1 MGRIGSYHLHAGELA
16 AESEG
21 WMADFFNYDSVK
33 QAYDSMPKNPAE
45 RGQYVTIFVW
55 WTIAHIVYY
64 LAAAT
69 TAIILGRRLIQASF
83 AAFKEARRERT

>member
-1 MGRIGSYHLHAGELA
+1 
-16 AESEG
+16 
-21 WMADFFNYDSVK
+21 MADLFNYDSVK
-33 QAYDSMPKNPAE
+33 DAYQAMKSTTDPAV
-45 RGQYVTIFVW
+45 RSHMTTMFVW

>member
-1 MGRIGSYHLHAGELA
+1 
-16 AESEG
+16 
-21 WMADFFNYDSVK
+21 MADFFNYESVK
-33 QAYDSMPKNPAE
+33 TAYEYIQREAGNDPVKRSQFTTM
-45 RGQYVTIFVW
+45 FVW

>member
-1 MGRIGSYHLHAGELA
+1 
-16 AESEG
+16 
-21 WMADFFNYDSVK
+21 MADLFNYDSVK
-33 QAYDSMPKNPAE
+33 DAYEAMKATTDPQMRSQFTTM
-45 RGQYVTIFVW
+45 FVW

-64 LAAAT
+64 IAAAT